1 MMNYHAIYSQ
11 LYRVYHYLAL
21 THTSSSEV
29 SVTKTLPKQKYIRR
43 DSNLELSGLTAHH
56 NM

>member
-21 THTSSSEV
+21 IHTSSSEV
-29 SVTKTLPKQKYIRR
+29 SVAKTLPKQKYIRR